1 LAASQRHGQ
10 SFVDL
15 IARAPYSIRQSVLG
29 SAYRL
34 APRRLPGLLPLAAV
48 TVRDLPHLG
57 RPLVPDP
64 ALALD
69 HPDGL
74 CGLAGRIG
82 VPELLL
88 GYQRGMFVMSHT
100 GPLKWWAPRHRMV
113 LFFERA
119 HVEKTTRRLLRG
131 KRFEVSF
138 DRAFID
144 VMRGCANPRS
154 GGTPLTWITPRIQS
168 LFERA
173 HAAGYAHSIE
183 VWEDGALVGGVY
195 GLAVGA
201 VFFTES
207 QFHTVRDASKVGFA
221 VLNRHLQ
228 AWGFAFNDG
237 KHPTRYLANC
247 GMTPVTR
254 TEFSQLTETYCVRP
268 GRLGKWEVAP
278 RLLDDSWEPADAA
291 GLRMADLLPD
301 GSSCPWDVEELLST
315 HRSGT
320 W

>member
-1 LAASQRHGQ
+1 MAI
-10 SFVDL
+10 SFRQGHSLVDL
-15 IARAPYSIRQSVLG
+15 IAKAPYPIRQGVLG
-29 SAYRL
+29 SAYL
-34 APRRLPGLLPLAAV
+34 LVPRRLPGLLPMAAV
-48 TVRDLPHLG
+48 TIRDLSRIG

-82 VPELLL
+82 VPDLLA
-88 GYQRGMFVMSHT
+88 GYGRGMFVMSHT

-113 LFFERA
+113 LFFDQAR
-119 HVEKTTRRLLRG
+119 VEKTTRRLLRS
-131 KRFEVSF
+131 KRFPITF
-138 DRAFID
+138 DRAFGE
-144 VMRGCANPRS
+144 VMRGCASPRT
-154 GGTPLTWITPRIQS
+154 GGTPLTWITPRVQS
-168 LFERA
+168 LFEQA
-173 HAAGYAHSIE
+173 HAEGYAHSVE
-183 VWEDGALVGGVY
+183 VWEDDALVGGVY
-195 GLAVGA
+195 GLAVGR

-228 AWGFAFNDG
+228 AWGFALNDG

-254 TEFSQLTETYCVRP
+254 AEFSRMAETSSAHP
-268 GRLGKWEVAP
+268 GRAGPWEIDP
-278 RLLDDSWEPADAA
+278 DLTDDRWEPAAA
-291 GLRMADLLPD
+291 SGQRGDDVLPG
-301 GSSCPWDVEELLST
+301 GSSCTWSVEELLST
-315 HRSGT
+315 QRSGT